1 LTKISVAGK
10 TLADF
15 PDLVK
20 LFDKEKHP
28 DLEVDKITAGS
39 QKKLNWICPDK
50 HFYKTSPY
58 QIIMAWLK
66 RKKFS
71 CPECEIERLANIN
84 EIRIQKRLAND
95 SLQVKMPEVA
105 KLWHPT
111 KNLELT
117 PDKVLL
123 GSNQKVWWKCP
134 KGSDHEWEAS
144 TYRIVRSHTKFKT
157 NGCPCCNNTK
167 LSVTNR
173 LDLNYPEITKLWH
186 PTNNG
191 NLKPEDVIAGGKE
204 KRWWKC
210 PEGSD
215 HEWPA
220 SIQQMV
226 RNREDRSS
234 NGCPFCRGLKVSI
247 TNSLED
253 NYPHIAEYWHPSKN
267 GNLSPANI
275 TTHSNKKRW
284 WKCPVADDHIWEAPP
299 DRLVRNYKKYGSS
312 GCPACSSIQLSITN
326 SLILNYPEIATEWDV
341 EKNKGLNIEEAVYGS
356 GKNVWWK
363 CTANHSWKARIVERT
378 VYGKGCSKC
387 SGIFRSMRSTS
398 KIELYLAFELSNFFS
413 INPDDR
419 KLRILSET
427 KEADIKIPELNL
439 IIEFDG
445 SYWHKGKEQ
454 KDLEKTKW
462 FNDKGWKVIRIR
474 EMPLGPINDED
485 IVVPQLGLL
494 VKPIADM
501 LLQQIEKV
509 CKITI
514 PDLDSYL
521 KKKKPVKRR
530 KAEEYIA
537 KILKDE
543 EQTTLM

>member
-1 LTKISVAGK
+1 
-10 TLADF
+10 
-15 PDLVK
+15 
-20 LFDKEKHP
+20 
-28 DLEVDKITAGS
+28 
-39 QKKLNWICPDK
+39 
-50 HFYKTSPY
+50 
-58 QIIMAWLK
+58 
-66 RKKFS
+66 
-71 CPECEIERLANIN
+71 
-84 EIRIQKRLAND
+84 
-95 SLQVKMPEVA
+95 
-105 KLWHPT
+105 
-111 KNLELT
+111 
-117 PDKVLL
+117 
-123 GSNQKVWWKCP
+123 
-134 KGSDHEWEAS
+134 
-144 TYRIVRSHTKFKT
+144 
-157 NGCPCCNNTK
+157 
-167 LSVTNR
+167 
-173 LDLNYPEITKLWH
+173 
-186 PTNNG
+186 
-191 NLKPEDVIAGGKE
+191 
-204 KRWWKC
+204 
-210 PEGSD
+210 
-215 HEWPA
+215 
-220 SIQQMV
+220 
-226 RNREDRSS
+226 
-234 NGCPFCRGLKVSI
+234 
-247 TNSLED
+247 
-253 NYPHIAEYWHPSKN
+253 
-267 GNLSPANI
+267 
-275 TTHSNKKRW
+275 
-284 WKCPVADDHIWEAPP
+284 
-299 DRLVRNYKKYGSS
+299 
-312 GCPACSSIQLSITN
+312 
-326 SLILNYPEIATEWDV
+326 
-341 EKNKGLNIEEAVYGS
+341 
-356 GKNVWWK
+356 
-363 CTANHSWKARIVERT
+363 
-378 VYGKGCSKC
+378 GKGCSKC